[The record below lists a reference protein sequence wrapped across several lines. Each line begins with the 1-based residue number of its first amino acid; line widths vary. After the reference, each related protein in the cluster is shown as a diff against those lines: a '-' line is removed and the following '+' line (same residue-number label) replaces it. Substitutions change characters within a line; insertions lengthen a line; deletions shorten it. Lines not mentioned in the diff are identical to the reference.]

1 MKLGSVVKAVVSG
14 VIVIIL
20 ATGIM
25 YGSAD
30 AGMGMMEMKKDCTM
44 KGSMMGGGMM
54 GMRMCPM
61 MSGDVKMEVRE
72 LKDGVAITYRAKD
85 ENTIKRLKLMA
96 EMMKLMQEMM
106 ELDQR

>member
-14 VIVIIL
+14 GIVIIL

-30 AGMGMMEMKKDCTM
+30 AGMGMMGMKDCPM

-85 ENTIKRLKLMA
+85 ENTIKRLRLMA